1 MPRSPMGDGARQ
13 WKRYPRPGWYDPG
26 ILKGAPPLTTPPGP
40 DQARIK
46 AAVTELLS
54 AIGEDPAREGLLE
67 TPRRIAEMYSDIFD
81 GLFNDPKEHLGVVF
95 SVAHDELVLL
105 RNIPFYS
112 MCEHHFLP
120 FHGEAHVGYIPDGR
134 VVGISK
140 LARVVEGFAKRP
152 QIQEQ
157 LTSQVAEAIM
167 EVLEPDGV
175 AVVIE
180 AEHLCM
186 TMRGVRKP
194 GSRMVTSA
202 MRGNFKRSAVTRAE
216 FLSLVHGQH

>member
-1 MPRSPMGDGARQ
+1 LETQS
-13 WKRYPRPGWYDPG
+13 
-26 ILKGAPPLTTPPGP
+26 GP
-40 DQARIK
+40 DRARIQ
-46 AAVTELLS
+46 AAVVEMLT
-54 AIGEDPAREGLLE
+54 AIGDNPGRDGLHE
-67 TPRRIAEMYSDIFD
+67 TPRRISEMYAEIFE
-81 GLFNDPKEHLGVVF
+81 GLWMDPRKYLEVVF
-95 SVAHDELVLL
+95 EVAHDELVIL

-140 LARVVEGFAKRP
+140 LARVVEGFARRP

-157 LTSQVAEAIM
+157 LTSQIAEAIM
-167 EVLEPDGV
+167 EVLKPDGV

-186 TMRGVRKP
+186 TMRGVKKP

-202 MRGNFKRSAVTRAE
+202 MRGDFKQSAVTRAE

>member
-1 MPRSPMGDGARQ
+1 
-13 WKRYPRPGWYDPG
+13 
-26 ILKGAPPLTTPPGP
+26 LTTPSGP
-40 DQARIK
+40 DQDRIK
-46 AAVTELLS
+46 AAVVEMLS
-54 AIGEDPAREGLLE
+54 AIGEDPAREGLIE
-67 TPRRIAEMYSDIFD
+67 TPRRIAEMYGEIFA
-81 GLFNDPKEHLGVVF
+81 GLTYDPREHLGVVF
-95 SVAHDELVLL
+95 SVQHDEMVLL

-140 LARVVEGFAKRP
+140 LARVVEGYAKRP

-157 LTSQVAEAIM
+157 LTSQIAQAIM
-167 EVLEPDGV
+167 ETLRPDGV

-186 TMRGVRKP
+186 TMRGVKKP

-202 MRGNFKRSAVTRAE
+202 MRGDFRRSAVTRSE
-216 FLSLVHGQH
+216 FLSLVHGNH

>member
-1 MPRSPMGDGARQ
+1 VIQKNVLDHERV
-13 WKRYPRPGWYDPG
+13 
-26 ILKGAPPLTTPPGP
+26 
-40 DQARIK
+40 K
-46 AAVTELLS
+46 AAVIELLA
-54 AIGEDPAREGLLE
+54 AIGEDPERDGLAE
-67 TPRRIAEMYSDIFD
+67 TPRRIADMYAEVFG
-81 GLFNDPKEHLGVVF
+81 GLAMDPADYLRVGFE
-95 SVAHDELVLL
+95 VAHDEMVIL

-120 FHGEAHVGYIPDGR
+120 FHGEAHLGYIPKGR

-140 LARVVEGFAKRP
+140 LARVVEAFARRP

-167 EVLEPDGV
+167 EALDPDGV

-186 TMRGVRKP
+186 TMRGVKKP

-202 MRGNFKRSAVTRAE
+202 MRGQFKDSSVTRSE
-216 FLSLVHGQH
+216 FLSLVAGTR